1 MTEDKLIITL
11 LGSIITFFMI
21 GIIVDVAN
29 TKSEHEH
36 RMELIEEAKAIYE
49 LKMNIEFD
57 QTIKNLNYVTDSLN
71 AEIELELNNN

>member
-1 MTEDKLIITL
+1 MNEDKLIITL
-11 LGSIITFFMI
+11 LASIITFCMI

-49 LKMNIEFD
+49 LKMNIELD

-71 AEIELELNNN
+71 AEIELELNK

>member
-1 MTEDKLIITL
+1 
-11 LGSIITFFMI
+11 MI